1 MSAVIS
7 VISWIVFGGI
17 VGAIARLLV
26 PGQQAMSMLMTIGLG
41 IVGSFVG
48 GAISW
53 LIFGTP
59 TGNINPAGWIMS
71 IVGAIIVVLVY
82 VRLQN
87 PKRA

>member
-1 MSAVIS
+1 MATVYL

-17 VGAIARLLV
+17 VGAIARFLV
-26 PGQQAMSMLMTIGLG
+26 PGQQSMSILMTILLG
-41 IVGSFVG
+41 IAGSFVG

-71 IVGAIIVVLVY
+71 IVGAIIVVLLY
-82 VRLQN
+82 VRLQK
-87 PKRA
+87 PKSA

>member
-1 MSAVIS
+1 MATVFS
-7 VISWIVFGGI
+7 VISWIVFGAL
-17 VGAIARLLV
+17 VGLIARFLV
-26 PGQQAMSMLMTIGLG
+26 PGRQSMTMLMTIVLG

-82 VRLQN
+82 VRLQT
-87 PKRA
+87 PKSA